1 MSMRICAIAL
11 GLGIAL
17 TVGCDNKSGSTSS
30 GAVSGS
36 PAAPSKG
43 GGGDD
48 GYGKKL
54 VGVWEGK
61 EKFGDKE
68 ETMTVEFKSD
78 GSMKMT
84 MGPFDM
90 KGTYKVVKE
99 EGKTVTIDTEMSIE
113 GFGDAK
119 APPKTDKK
127 TLTATFED
135 ANTVVLQKVGE
146 KPDPLKL
153 KRKT

>member
-1 MSMRICAIAL
+1 MSMRNCAIAL

-17 TVGCDNKSGSTSS
+17 MIGCDNKSGSTSS

-36 PAAPSKG
+36 GAAPSKN

-61 EKFGDKE
+61 DKE
-68 ETMTVEFKSD
+68 ETMTVEFKAD
-78 GSMKMT
+78 GGMKIS
-84 MGPFDM
+84 MGPIEL

-99 EGKTVTIDTEMSIE
+99 DDKTVTFDAELAFE
-113 GFGDAK
+113 GFGDPKAPAK
-119 APPKTDKK
+119 ADKK

-135 ANTVVLQKVGE
+135 ANTIVMQHVGD
-146 KPDPLKL
+146 KPDPRKL